1 MLFHKQT
8 KALRKGGIRM
18 KLSFFDRLHP
28 NTRPYAIGI
37 LALVIL
43 PAIMYALY
51 FLAQYLFL
59 FIARHI

>member
-1 MLFHKQT
+1 
-8 KALRKGGIRM
+8 M

>member
-1 MLFHKQT
+1 
-8 KALRKGGIRM
+8 M
-18 KLSFFDRLHP
+18 KFSFLKRLHP

-43 PAIMYALY
+43 PAIIYVFY
-51 FLAQYLFL
+51 FLAQYLIL